1 MTTANELAKQ
11 TLEVLD
17 TQKEY
22 FKTRSPI
29 TLTKCYGLE
38 KKLRNTCNAVLAQQH
53 PVTGDLFNQQK

>member
-1 MTTANELAKQ
+1 MTTANELAKL

-22 FKTRSPI
+22 FKSRNPVILS
-29 TLTKCYGLE
+29 KCYGLE
-38 KKLRNTCNAVLAQQH
+38 KKLRKTCDAILAQQH